1 MKEAIMRI
9 TSSYSTNTTNPYQE
23 DKDKLLNT
31 MDSIKKRQIKKIL
44 QEQKAKQTESLMDTK
59 GTRNNRL
66 SKVQSELKENISDL
80 SRNAIDKHDQS
91 GVKESIAKIQ
101 SDIKSNKNLILK
113 THDTAQIQFNLRS
126 QFLLSVY
133 AQTDKRVQCTKKYTL
148 LHLIVEWAGF

>member
-23 DKDKLLNT
+23 DKDKLLNY
-31 MDSIKKRQIKKIL
+31 MDSIKKAIDKKDFAGAKEL
-44 QEQKAKQTESLMDTK
+44 LKQTESLMDTK

-66 SKVQSELKENISDL
+66 SKVQSELKENIADL
-80 SRNAIDKHDQS
+80 SNAIDKHDQS

-101 SDIKSNKNLILK
+101 NDIKSNKNLILK

-133 AQTDKRVQCTKKYTL
+133 A
-148 LHLIVEWAGF
+148 

>member
-9 TSSYSTNTTNPYQE
+9 TSSYSTSTTNPYQE

-31 MDSIKKRQIKKIL
+31 MDSIKKAIDKKDFAGAKEL
-44 QEQKAKQTESLMDTK
+44 LKQTESLMDTK

-66 SKVQSELKENISDL
+66 SKVQSELKENIADL
-80 SRNAIDKHDQS
+80 SNAIDKHDQN

-101 SDIKSNKNLILK
+101 NDIKSNKNLILK

-133 AQTDKRVQCTKKYTL
+133 A
-148 LHLIVEWAGF
+148 